1 MVLGKP
7 QTDPTLEWFLSHCH
21 IHKYPSK
28 STLIHQ
34 GEKAETLYYIVKG
47 SVAVLIK
54 DEEGKEMIL
63 SYLNQG
69 DFIGELGL
77 FEEGQ
82 ERSAW
87 VRAKTACE
95 VAEISYKKFRQ
106 LIQVNPD
113 ILMRLSSQM
122 ARRLQ
127 VTSEKVGNLAFLDVT
142 GRIAQTLL
150 NLAKQ
155 PDAMTHPD
163 GMQIKITRQEIGQI
177 VGCSRET
184 VGRILKMLEFLS
196 LLLMWRR
203 LIYHPEVNY
212 ALRQTLVLCLPV
224 AVGLILGHLQQG
236 LLFSLVPACCNIAGL
251 DTPHKRFFKRLI
263 IGGCLFAGCS
273 LAVQLLLA
281 RDIPLPLILTV
292 LAMTLG
298 VTAEIS
304 SLHARLLPASL
315 IAAIFTLS
323 LAGNMPVWEPLLIY
337 ALGTL
342 WYGLFNWFWFW
353 LWREQPLRESLSLLY
368 VQLAEYCEAK
378 YTLLTQHTD
387 PEKSLPPLLA
397 RQQKVVDLISQCY
410 QQLHMLAA
418 NKNHEYKR
426 LLRTFQVG
434 LDLQEHISVSLHN
447 PEEVQKLVERSHAEA
462 VIRWNAQT
470 VAARLR
476 VLADDIL
483 YHRYP
488 TRFNM
493 DKQLGALEKI
503 ARQHADNPV
512 GQFAAWHFSRIAR
525 VLRTQRPLYARL
537 SIASLMGM
545 ALHLPKPYWILMT
558 VLFVTQNGYGA
569 TRVRI
574 LHRAGGTMAGLI
586 IAGVTLH
593 FHVPEGYTLAGMLA
607 ITLVSYLIIRKNYGW
622 AMVGFTVTAVYT
634 LQLLTLNGEQFII
647 ARLVDTLIGCLIAFG
662 GMVWLWPQWQSGLLR
677 QNAHDALEADQQAIR
692 LILSDDPQP
701 SPLAYERMKVNQ
713 AHNALFNSLNQAM
726 QEPGFN

>member
-1 MVLGKP
+1 
-7 QTDPTLEWFLSHCH
+7 
-21 IHKYPSK
+21 
-28 STLIHQ
+28 
-34 GEKAETLYYIVKG
+34 
-47 SVAVLIK
+47 
-54 DEEGKEMIL
+54 
-63 SYLNQG
+63 
-69 DFIGELGL
+69 
-77 FEEGQ
+77 
-82 ERSAW
+82 
-87 VRAKTACE
+87 
-95 VAEISYKKFRQ
+95 
-106 LIQVNPD
+106 
-113 ILMRLSSQM
+113 
-122 ARRLQ
+122 
-127 VTSEKVGNLAFLDVT
+127 
-142 GRIAQTLL
+142 
-150 NLAKQ
+150 
-155 PDAMTHPD
+155 
-163 GMQIKITRQEIGQI
+163 
-177 VGCSRET
+177 
-184 VGRILKMLEFLS
+184 
-196 LLLMWRR
+196 MWRR

-224 AVGLILGHLQQG
+224 AIGLILGHLQQG

-263 IGGCLFAGCS
+263 VGGCLFAGCS

-387 PEKSLPPLLA
+387 PEKALPPLLT

-434 LDLQEHISVSLHN
+434 LDLQEHISVSLHH
-447 PEEVQKLVERSHAEA
+447 PQEVQKLVERSHAEA

-470 VAARLR
+470 VSARLR

-493 DKQLGALEKI
+493 EKQLGALEKI
-503 ARQHADNPV
+503 ARQHPDNPV

-525 VLRTQRPLYARL
+525 VLRTQRPLYSRDLMADKQKRLPLLPALKSYLSLKSSALRNAARISVML

-607 ITLVSYLIIRKNYGW
+607 ITLVKSFDW
-622 AMVGFTVTAVYT
+622 
-634 LQLLTLNGEQFII
+634 
-647 ARLVDTLIGCLIAFG
+647 
-662 GMVWLWPQWQSGLLR
+662 
-677 QNAHDALEADQQAIR
+677 
-692 LILSDDPQP
+692 
-701 SPLAYERMKVNQ
+701 
-713 AHNALFNSLNQAM
+713 
-726 QEPGFN
+726 